1 MREFEEIEV
10 KTKKEIPISATCNKC
25 GNSKVL
31 EGKDEYNR
39 QWKLEKFQSFLISF
53 GYGSKFD
60 MEDWEFDLCEKCLV
74 DIVRTFKHAPEG
86 YSEDYTN
93 RIYDKL

>member
-1 MREFEEIEV
+1 MREYEEIEE
-10 KTKKEIPISATCNKC
+10 TIKKEIPVSVTCNKC

-31 EGKDEYNR
+31 DGEEDYER
-39 QWKLEKFQSFLISF
+39 QWKLEKFQSFFLSF

-74 DIVRTFKHAPEG
+74 DFIRTFKHLPDG
-86 YSEDYTN
+86 YDENYTN
-93 RIYDKL
+93 SIYDKL